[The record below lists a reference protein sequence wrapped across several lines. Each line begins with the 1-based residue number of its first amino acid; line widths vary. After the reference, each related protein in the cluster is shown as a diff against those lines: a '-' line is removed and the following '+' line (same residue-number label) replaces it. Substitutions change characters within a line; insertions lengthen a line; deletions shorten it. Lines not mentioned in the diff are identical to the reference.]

1 MARGEAYAVVL
12 ADEERAELEHRAAC
26 YTLPHKRVQRA
37 KLVLYAAAGATNAE
51 IARRLEM
58 NADVVGRWRKR
69 FHEERLEGL
78 EDRARAGRP
87 RRFPP
92 EEVAQVKAIA
102 CELPARQG
110 LPLSRFSRAELHR
123 FVVERA
129 VSEASASTIGRW
141 LAEDAIKPWQ
151 QRSWIFPRDPD
162 FLEKAGRVLDLYQGR
177 WQGRLL
183 EPGDMVICA
192 DAKPSIQA
200 RKRIHPT
207 APPAPGG
214 GQLVEHEYERLG
226 AVTYLDAWDVR
237 RGRVMGRTEPKGG
250 IAAFDRLV
258 WQVMTKEPYASAR
271 RVFWIVDN
279 GSDHRGQRSI
289 ERLQRRWR
297 NLILVHLPVHASWL
311 NQVEI
316 YHSIIQ
322 RKLLEPNDFADTAA
336 LARALNQF
344 ERRYNAIAEPFDWS
358 FTRQDLVELL
368 DRLDQ
373 RQGDVPLQL
382 AA

>member
-1 MARGEAYAVVL
+1 
-12 ADEERAELEHRAAC
+12 
-26 YTLPHKRVQRA
+26 
-37 KLVLYAAAGATNAE
+37 LV
-51 IARRLEM
+51 
-58 NADVVGRWRKR
+58 
-69 FHEERLEGL
+69 GL
-78 EDRARAGRP
+78 RIERARAARVV
-87 RRFPP
+87 FPP

-102 CELPARQG
+102 CELPSQQG
-110 LPLSRFSRAELHR
+110 VPLSRFSRAELHR

-200 RKRIHPT
+200 RARIHQS
-207 APPAPGG
+207 APPGPGR
-214 GQLVEHEYERLG
+214 GQLVEHEYERRG
-226 AVTYLDAWDVR
+226 AVCYLDAWDVR
-237 RGRVMGRTEPKGG
+237 RGGVIGRSEPKGG
-250 IAAFDRLV
+250 IDSFDRLV
-258 WQVMTKEPYASAR
+258 RQVMSKQPYASAR

-279 GSDHRGQRSI
+279 GSDHRGQHSI
-289 ERLQRRWR
+289 DRLQRRWR
-297 NLILVHLPVHASWL
+297 KLILVHLPVHASWL

-322 RKLLEPNDFADTAA
+322 RKLLDPNNFENTAA

-344 ERRYNAIAEPFDWS
+344 ERRYNQIAEPFDWS
-358 FTRQDLVELL
+358 FTRQDLAELL

-373 RQGDVPLQL
+373 RQADVPLQL